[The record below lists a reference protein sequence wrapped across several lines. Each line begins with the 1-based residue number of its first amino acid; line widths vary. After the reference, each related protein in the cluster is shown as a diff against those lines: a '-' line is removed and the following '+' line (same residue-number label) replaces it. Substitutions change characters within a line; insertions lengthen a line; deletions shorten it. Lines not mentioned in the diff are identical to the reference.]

1 MKKNAQIHLVLE
13 TYRLEKLKQLASA
26 ENVSLNN
33 YCLSRIYLK
42 SQLIVIEE
50 KLNKLLEKNGIK

>member
-13 TYRLEKLKQLASA
+13 TPQIEKLKRLARE
-26 ENVSLNN
+26 ENTSLNN

-42 SQLIVIEE
+42 PQLIIIEE
-50 KLNKLLEKNGIK
+50 KLNKLLKKNGIE

>member
-13 TYRLEKLKQLASA
+13 TCRLEKLKQLARD
-26 ENVSLNN
+26 ENTSLNN
-33 YCLSRIYLK
+33 YCLSKIYAK
-42 SQLIVIEE
+42 PQLVIIEE

>member
-13 TYRLEKLKQLASA
+13 THRIEKLKQLARK
-26 ENVSLNN
+26 ENTSLNN
-33 YCLSRIYLK
+33 YCLSRIYSK
-42 SQLIVIEE
+42 PQLIAIEE

>member
-13 TYRLEKLKQLASA
+13 TFRIEKLKQLAME
-26 ENVSLNN
+26 ENTSLNN

-42 SQLIVIEE
+42 PQLTSIEE
-50 KLNKLLEKNGIK
+50 KLNKLLEKHGIK